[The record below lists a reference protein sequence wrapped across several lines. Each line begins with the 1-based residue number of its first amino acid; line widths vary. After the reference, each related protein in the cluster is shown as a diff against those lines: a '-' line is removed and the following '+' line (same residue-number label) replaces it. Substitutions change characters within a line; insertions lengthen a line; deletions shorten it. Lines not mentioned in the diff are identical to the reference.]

1 MKVEILKDATLTV
14 TAGQI
19 VEVKDSEA
27 VHAVKLGLVAP
38 VKEKKPTRKS
48 K

>member
-1 MKVEILKDATLTV
+1 MKVEILKDATLTL

-19 VEVKDSEA
+19 VEIKDSEA

-38 VKEKKPTRKS
+38 VKEKKPTKRTK
-48 K
+48 